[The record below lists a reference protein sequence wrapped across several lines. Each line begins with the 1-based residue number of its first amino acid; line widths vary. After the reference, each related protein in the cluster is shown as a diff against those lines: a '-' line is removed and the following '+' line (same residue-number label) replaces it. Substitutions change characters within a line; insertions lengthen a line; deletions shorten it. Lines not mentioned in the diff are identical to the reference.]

1 MSGFHLAGGHN
12 GLGIHSNEA
21 ASSLLSIGD
30 SKKKATTTRGF
41 RGIGRLSGLSY
52 CSTLTFETSAKGDHI
67 GVRITIDS
75 SKLSEILANVQNDT
89 ETILNVLSEVYSI
102 ETYPEKENMH
112 YFSVIMDGVDDSV
125 KLTDYDEVIDV
136 YYQEIAFEEL
146 DMLIG
151 SVKGSTS
158 FKALN
163 SMKGLS
169 SIEKKTL
176 EKVFQ
181 IIIKYNA
188 DTYPE
193 WIDFILNHYSQGD
206 ATNI

>member
-1 MSGFHLAGGHN
+1 MQDIIIGKHILESLTTGMYAEPFVVYREYIQNTADSIDAAFESGVSRKGEECIDVIISLAEKRIIIKDN

-21 ASSLLSIGD
+21 ASNLLSIGD

-102 ETYPEKENMH
+102 ETYPEKENVH

-125 KLTDYDEVIDV
+125 KLTDYDEVIG
-136 YYQEIAFEEL
+136 Y
-146 DMLIG
+146 
-151 SVKGSTS
+151 
-158 FKALN
+158 
-163 SMKGLS
+163 LS
-169 SIEKKTL
+169 
-176 EKVFQ
+176 Q
-181 IIIKYNA
+181 NA
-188 DTYPE
+188 PVPYDPDRFT
-193 WIDFILNHYSQGD
+193 
-206 ATNI
+206 